1 MSPAYDVII
10 IGTGPAGIFAALE
23 LIKNPRLK
31 ILMIEKGSDIKA
43 RSCPV
48 AETSVPCLQCDLCSI
63 LCGWGGAGAYS
74 DGKLT
79 LTSEFGGWLKEYVSE
94 EELAALI
101 EDVDSVY
108 RFFGAGGDIHGQNQE
123 ALALLKKKAAGY
135 NLELIPALIRHIGT
149 EVCGEVLRQ
158 IRDALD
164 GQVELV
170 FDSPVQQIRTVD
182 GLVSGVRTEDGRTF
196 ESRFVITAVG
206 REGSTWLSGEAKRLN
221 LSVQKNPVDI
231 GVRVELPAAILK
243 DITDVAYEGK
253 FVYFSRRFHD
263 KIRTFCMNPYGEVV
277 KEYGEGIF
285 SVNGHS
291 FKNKKTD
298 NTNFALLVSTDFT
311 RPFNDPISYG
321 KYIAGLANLLGGGI
335 IVQRLGDLKMG
346 RRSTPERI
354 AEGSVRPTLEDATPG
369 DLSFVLPY
377 RHLSNLMEMLEALD
391 NVAPGVNSGDTLL
404 YGVEVKFY
412 SMKLKLTPGLETEV
426 KNLFA
431 VGDGAGVTRGLIQA
445 SISGV
450 LAAREILKR
459 GVDQRVGRLPIR
471 LPRGKMEEGRGKQ
484 KMKEGRGNRGAS
496 ADLGMSSFRPA

>member
-1 MSPAYDVII
+1 LATSYDVIV

-23 LIKNPRLK
+23 LVKNSDLK
-31 ILMIEKGSDIKA
+31 VLMIEKGSDIQQRA
-43 RSCPV
+43 CPMV
-48 AETSVPCLQCDLCSI
+48 ESDGPCVQCGLCSI

-79 LTSEFGGWLKEYVSE
+79 LTPEFGGWLKDYLSA
-94 EELAALI
+94 EELSLFI
-101 EDVDSVY
+101 DYVDSVY
-108 RFFGAGGDIHGQNQE
+108 LSFGAGGTVHGEDNA
-123 ALALLKKKAAGY
+123 ALSRLKKKAAGY
-135 NLELIPALIRHIGT
+135 NLELIPARIRHIGT
-149 EVCGEVLRQ
+149 DLCKEVLSK
-158 IRDALD
+158 IRGHLAGKIEVLFNVPVEKITTRNGNVTGVMTGGGNAFDA
-164 GQVELV
+164 
-170 FDSPVQQIRTVD
+170 TY
-182 GLVSGVRTEDGRTF
+182 
-196 ESRFVITAVG
+196 VIAAAG
-206 REGSTWLSGEAKRLN
+206 REGSTWLSKEAKRLG

-231 GVRVELPAAILK
+231 GVRVELPAPIMK

-253 FVYFSRRFHD
+253 FIYYSRRFRD
-263 KIRTFCMNPYGEVV
+263 RVRTFCMNPYGEVV
-277 KEYGEGIF
+277 KEYSEGIY

-291 FKNKKTD
+291 YRSRTTD

-311 RPFNDPISYG
+311 RPFNEPIAYG
-321 KYIAGLANLLGGGI
+321 RYIAGLANLLGGGV

-354 AEGSVRPTLEDATPG
+354 AEGSVRPTLEDAAPG

-377 RHLSNLMEMLEALD
+377 RHLHNITEMLEALD

-412 SMKLKLTPGLETEV
+412 SMKLKLTPCLETEV

-450 LAAREILKR
+450 VAAREVLKR
-459 GVDQRVGRLPIR
+459 VKV
-471 LPRGKMEEGRGKQ
+471 
-484 KMKEGRGNRGAS
+484 
-496 ADLGMSSFRPA
+496 